1 MPQKVLRFTGINRR
15 VNEFQGTG
23 ACEELINLRPDI
35 SGGHKVVKTK
45 DIVLSNV
52 QYDWIYEHSYG
63 NVYNTIAVTNGVVQW
78 IDMSNGDLK
87 QTITSAFSSKSV
99 TISSAGNVIVIYCE
113 ETKKQYVAKFEENKY
128 VEHAFAIRNIRNIK
142 TTCEYKYDESEFI
155 SAPNYYVDVDG
166 DSESSYTAT
175 LLKAFSGFYGKY
187 PKGLCGASIIGFTYE
202 LNDGTEVWS
211 TGFTI
216 INSARVE
223 GYRKPSVEY
232 WNDSKTNRI
241 RVFGA
246 TNVYVDLYLD
256 GELNDEIK
264 RINIY
269 ASRPVFPY
277 KIGNRVTQNESTVG
291 GINVTNSKY
300 EAIETSL
307 EDENLAGQLMY
318 YQGSIAANED
328 GGRVNLN
335 FGTSQSGESVL
346 KVDAGCIERV
356 GDSISYNNRF
366 HYFRS
371 SVEYT
376 IQKPT
381 VSRSYGGK
389 YWIAYVKF
397 NGEWKLINHRY
408 QFNIDVKSDFAYPLA
423 QVKELAFVRLDKGLF
438 SDTFECK
445 YEDVFFVKL
454 NESSAYNY
462 SYAFD
467 VSPQLVTGDE
477 LNDFVEQVRN
487 SGQVY
492 GNEYDKKVFLKE
504 ETNAINVSAQY
515 NPFVFPVEYS
525 YSFGGEIS
533 DITTSYLPISSTQIG
548 QYPITVFTSN
558 GIFALEQG
566 GTSTLYS
573 NIVPLQPTIAQGK
586 ATSTPSGTFFV
597 SSNNIYMMVGRAMV
611 NISEA
616 LDGEIDNDL
625 KANMAFNR
633 LCCSTDDKLYDF
645 SNLLSRM
652 EFRNIIA
659 DATLVYDQLHN
670 ELYISS
676 NDESIQYSYVFNLD
690 TKEFHKTS
698 KKYLATQNGTRYAIE
713 IIGGVKSIVDMHNES
728 HNDMQYILLQ
738 SRPLPIDLASTHI
751 QRLLFFVDSKLSGS
765 QNICISV
772 FGSDNLHDWKCIIS
786 AQKRNTILRQIR
798 TNKAAKSFRDYIVL
812 INGTVD
818 TNTDISDIIADFTV
832 VNRRLG

>member
-78 IDMSNGDLK
+78 IDITDGSVK
-87 QTITSAFSSKSV
+87 QKVTDEFESKDVS
-99 TISSAGNVIVIYCE
+99 ICSAGNVVLVYCE
-113 ETKKQYVAKFEENKY
+113 EEKKQVVFRFKDEKY
-128 VEHAFAIRNIRNIK
+128 SVFNPPVSTIEKVEVGYHF
-142 TTCEYKYDESEFI
+142 SEDI
-155 SAPNYYVDVDG
+155 SYSNTAVVDG
-166 DSESSYTAT
+166 LNEGAYNDA
-175 LLKAFSGFYGKY
+175 LNKAVSGFHDKHTNGF
-187 PKGLCGASIIGFTYE
+187 CGACVIGFTYE
-202 LNDGTEVWS
+202 LADGSEIMSSEFRVINITKNENFTQPKIALDLS
-211 TGFTI
+211 KKTG
-216 INSARVE
+216 
-223 GYRKPSVEY
+223 SV
-232 WNDSKTNRI
+232 T
-241 RVFGA
+241 VFGA
-246 TNVYVDLYLD
+246 SDAYVEIKKSSVDDDSDIKSINVY
-256 GELNDEIK
+256 
-264 RINIY
+264 
-269 ASRPVFPY
+269 ATRPVFPY
-277 KIGNRVTQNESTVG
+277 KISGDESKFKGET
-291 GINVTNSKY
+291 Y
-300 EAIETSL
+300 EGFIFDNKPL
-307 EDENLAGQLMY
+307 DDEDLAGQLMY
-318 YQGSIAANED
+318 FQGKVAADN
-328 GGRVNLN
+328 GGTERVYLN
-335 FGTSQSGESVL
+335 FGNSQAGEKVMEVDSGCV
-346 KVDAGCIERV
+346 ERV
-356 GDSISYNNRF
+356 GKAISYNNRF

-371 SVEYT
+371 NVDHY
-376 IQKPT
+376 IQQPT
-381 VSRSYGGK
+381 VSTDGTGDSR
-389 YWIAYVKF
+389 WIAYVKINNKWQMIGNKVYKF
-397 NGEWKLINHRY
+397 NMDTPAEYI
-408 QFNIDVKSDFAYPLA
+408 YPLSGI
-423 QVKELAFVRLDKGLF
+423 KELAFVKLVRGLF
-438 SDTFECK
+438 DTEYSCD
-445 YEDVFFVKL
+445 YTQVFFMGLKD
-454 NESSAYNY
+454 SSAYNY
-462 SYAFD
+462 SFHFD
-467 VSPQLVTGDE
+467 AWGTLTS
-477 LNDFVEQVRN
+477 EQNALKFYEEVKKDN
-487 SGQVY
+487 QIY
-492 GNEYDKKVFLKE
+492 GGTFDTKVFLKE

-659 DATLVYDQLHN
+659 NATLVYDQLHN

-690 TKEFHKTS
+690 TKVFHKTS

-751 QRLLFFVDSKLSGS
+751 QRLLFFVDTKLSGS